1 MKIKDVK
8 ITKKIYEKLNNLI
21 IKLAMLTYKYIIKFS
36 YLEKNIKIPI
46 ILHILPSI
54 YYISLISYIKKMKK
68 L

>member
-8 ITKKIYEKLNNLI
+8 ITKKIYEKLNLI
-21 IKLAMLTYKYIIKFS
+21 IKLAMLKYKYIIKFS

>member
-8 ITKKIYEKLNNLI
+8 ITKKIYEKLNLI
-21 IKLAMLTYKYIIKFS
+21 IKLAMLKYKYIIKFS

-46 ILHILPSI
+46 ILHILLSI

>member
-46 ILHILPSI
+46 ILHILLSI